1 MKDKNNN
8 IEVIKNNYYNIND
21 INDINNIEYKINNEE
36 YIKESVYK
44 LLTPSS
50 YLKQPVSQQFAV
62 IRTYARI
69 LSTKPSKINP
79 RTTTTSIQQTNPQ
92 TIPANQQTNQNSYID
107 DKKVNL
113 MKKIFDFSDCNRA
126 LLDRSLEIIE
136 LFAKC
141 EIDLSKFLF
150 YGVNTQK
157 YKDTWGTTLISLLN
171 LETNLDVI
179 SETWSYYKKIYFK
192 PKNKNQEIVSFLDFI
207 NIYVDYSQLI
217 KNIKNNYSSNIPTKI
232 VDALD
237 NLFNHNNSLND
248 PKIRQKLNI
257 NSTNIATI
265 EDFQIAQSK
274 VDDYIIAKF
283 LYEVL
288 YAHRYISE
296 EEKNIEINKFL
307 KSLFFLGEF
316 DLPQL
321 IERYGNSESLKILQF
336 NNRKNPEMVELIE
349 NILVITNFIE
359 EINEGNNFSNMLEK
373 IRFEKNYLD
382 NLRKMISK
390 YQKMMIKLYEIE
402 SNYNLTN
409 INATLNTGTVKGK
422 RIGYTVDY
430 SSSKV
435 KVINLTDCKYTLY
448 AHVLSP
454 YETISELV
462 NGSDD
467 ENKVI
472 ISLSSI
478 SHRNQVYYRNRIN
491 NIIFA
496 YDHIPEGN
504 FLLSSDTNIGSNGII
519 RSNSADLD
527 ESITTYQQKGILETS
542 MASHG
547 NNNETVTL
555 REGLKPCGIIVPKGV
570 TLSPEIIECSI
581 KYNLPLIITQPSRT
595 NIENPSE
602 IEYQNS
608 TNQPKYNHTDELSM
622 YANEAKNMENPFEK
636 NKSNK
641 IGVLTDVHAMYEP
654 LLAILEDMRKRG
666 ITEIYS
672 LGDNIGFGPNPHE
685 VLELL
690 RKYNVK
696 SIYGN
701 HEIYAIDGMD
711 ALKEHMNTLSP
722 ITVEQDKKRTA
733 WTRSQLT
740 QQDIDDIMK
749 YDSKIVLEKGG
760 KKITLVH
767 SKKEEVYE
775 KNGHFTKPEIDLSST
790 VIQGHEHF
798 ETKDKKDLTLRAAGM
813 GFDYNEY
820 GTAHYLIIDESG
832 NFTTVNVPYNIKNF
846 KESINESSMDTEISS
861 TIDRF
866 VRR

>member
-179 SETWSYYKKIYFK
+179 SEIWSYYKKIYFK

-296 EEKNIEINKFL
+296 EEKDIEINKFL

-454 YETISELV
+454 YETMSELV

-547 NNNETVTL
+547 NNNETVAL

-581 KYNLPLIITQPSRT
+581 KYNLPLIITQPPRT

-733 WTRSQLT
+733 WTRNQLT

-749 YDSKIVLEKGG
+749 YDGKIVLEKGG

>member
-1 MKDKNNN
+1 MEDKNKN
-8 IEVIKNNYYNIND
+8 IEVINNNTYNKINLKNIDNIND
-21 INDINNIEYKINNEE
+21 TEYKINNE
-36 YIKESVYK
+36 KENVYK

-50 YLKQPVSQQFAV
+50 YLKQTASQQFAV
-62 IRTYARI
+62 IRTYAGI

-79 RTTTTSIQQTNPQ
+79 RTTTTSIQQTN
-92 TIPANQQTNQNSYID
+92 QNSYID
-107 DKKVNL
+107 DKKVDL

-150 YGVNTQK
+150 YGVNTK
-157 YKDTWGTTLISLLN
+157 NYKNTWGTTLISLLN

-179 SETWSYYKKIYFK
+179 SEAWSYYKKIYFK

-237 NLFNHNNSLND
+237 NLFNHSNSLND

-274 VDDYIIAKF
+274 VDDYIIVKF

-288 YAHRYISE
+288 YEHRYISK
-296 EEKNIEINKFL
+296 EEKDIEINKFL

-409 INATLNTGTVKGK
+409 INATLNNGTVKGK

-454 YETISELV
+454 YETMSELV

-547 NNNETVTL
+547 NNNETVAL

-581 KYNLPLIITQPSRT
+581 KYNLPLIITQPPRT

-749 YDSKIVLEKGG
+749 YDSKIVLENGG

-832 NFTTVNVPYNIKNF
+832 NFTTINVPYNIKNF

>member
-1 MKDKNNN
+1 MEDKNNN
-8 IEVIKNNYYNIND
+8 IEVINNNTYNKINIKNIDNIKD
-21 INDINNIEYKINNEE
+21 IEYKINK
-36 YIKESVYK
+36 KENVYK
-44 LLTPSS
+44 LLNPSS
-50 YLKQPVSQQFAV
+50 YLMQPASQQFAI
-62 IRTYARI
+62 IRTYAGI
-69 LSTKPSKINP
+69 ISNKPSKINP
-79 RTTTTSIQQTNPQ
+79 STTTTSIQQT
-92 TIPANQQTNQNSYID
+92 IQNSYID
-107 DKKVNL
+107 DKKVDL

-136 LFAKC
+136 LFEKC

-296 EEKNIEINKFL
+296 EEKDIEINKFL

-359 EINEGNNFSNMLEK
+359 EINKGNNFSNMLEK

-409 INATLNTGTVKGK
+409 INATLNNGTVKGK

-454 YETISELV
+454 YETMSELV

-547 NNNETVTL
+547 NNNETVAL

-570 TLSPEIIECSI
+570 TLSPEIIGCSI
-581 KYNLPLIITQPSRT
+581 KYNLPLIITQPPRT

-602 IEYQNS
+602 IEYQNP

-832 NFTTVNVPYNIKNF
+832 NFTTINVPYNIKNF

>member
-296 EEKNIEINKFL
+296 EEKDIEINKFL

-454 YETISELV
+454 YETMSELV

-547 NNNETVTL
+547 NNNETVAL

-581 KYNLPLIITQPSRT
+581 KYNLPLIITQPPRT

-733 WTRSQLT
+733 WTRNQLT

-767 SKKEEVYE
+767 SKKEDVYE
-775 KNGHFTKPEIDLSST
+775 KNGHFTKPEIDTSST

>member
-1 MKDKNNN
+1 MEDKNNN
-8 IEVIKNNYYNIND
+8 IEVINNNTYNKINIKNIDNIND
-21 INDINNIEYKINNEE
+21 TEYKINNE
-36 YIKESVYK
+36 KENVYK

-50 YLKQPVSQQFAV
+50 YLKQTASQQFAV
-62 IRTYARI
+62 IRTYAGI

-79 RTTTTSIQQTNPQ
+79 RTTTTSIQQTN
-92 TIPANQQTNQNSYID
+92 QNSYID
-107 DKKVNL
+107 DKKVDL

-150 YGVNTQK
+150 YGVNTK
-157 YKDTWGTTLISLLN
+157 NYKNTWGTTLISLLN

-179 SETWSYYKKIYFK
+179 SEAWSYYKKFYFK

-207 NIYVDYSQLI
+207 NIYVDYSQLL

-237 NLFNHNNSLND
+237 NLFNHSNSLND
-248 PKIRQKLNI
+248 PKVRQKLNI

-274 VDDYIIAKF
+274 VDDYIIDKF

-288 YAHRYISE
+288 YEHRYISE

-409 INATLNTGTVKGK
+409 INATLNNGTVKGK

-454 YETISELV
+454 YETMSELV

-478 SHRNQVYYRNRIN
+478 SHRNQVYYRNRIK

-504 FLLSSDTNIGSNGII
+504 FLLSSDTNIGSNWII

-547 NNNETVTL
+547 NNNETVAL

-581 KYNLPLIITQPSRT
+581 KYNLPLIITQPPRT

-622 YANEAKNMENPFEK
+622 YANEVKNMENPFEK

-733 WTRSQLT
+733 WTRKQLT

-767 SKKEEVYE
+767 SKKEDVYE

>member
-1 MKDKNNN
+1 MEDKNNN

-21 INDINNIEYKINNEE
+21 MNGINNIEYKINNEE

-92 TIPANQQTNQNSYID
+92 TIPANQQTNQNCYID
-107 DKKVNL
+107 DKKVDL

-136 LFAKC
+136 LFEKC

-179 SETWSYYKKIYFK
+179 SEAWSYYKKIYFK

-274 VDDYIIAKF
+274 VDNYIIAKF

-296 EEKNIEINKFL
+296 EEKDIEINKFL

-373 IRFEKNYLD
+373 IIFEKNYLD

-402 SNYNLTN
+402 NNYNLTN
-409 INATLNTGTVKGK
+409 ITATLNTGTVKGK

-454 YETISELV
+454 YETMSELV

-504 FLLSSDTNIGSNGII
+504 FLLSSDTNIGSNRII

-547 NNNETVTL
+547 NNNETVAL

-581 KYNLPLIITQPSRT
+581 KYNLPLIITQPPRT
-595 NIENPSE
+595 KIENPSE

-622 YANEAKNMENPFEK
+622 YANEAKNMENPFGK

-685 VLELL
+685 VMELL

-733 WTRSQLT
+733 WTRKQLT

-832 NFTTVNVPYNIKNF
+832 NFTTINVPYNIKNF

>member
-296 EEKNIEINKFL
+296 EEKDIEINKFL

-454 YETISELV
+454 YETMSELV

-547 NNNETVTL
+547 NNNETVAL

-581 KYNLPLIITQPSRT
+581 KYNLPLIITQPPRT

-622 YANEAKNMENPFEK
+622 YANEAKNMENPFDK

-733 WTRSQLT
+733 WTRNQLT

-767 SKKEEVYE
+767 SKKEDVYE
-775 KNGHFTKPEIDLSST
+775 KNGHFTKPEIDPSST

>member
-296 EEKNIEINKFL
+296 EEKDIEINKFL

-454 YETISELV
+454 YETMSELV

-547 NNNETVTL
+547 NNNETVAL

-581 KYNLPLIITQPSRT
+581 KYNLPLIITQPPRT

-733 WTRSQLT
+733 WTRNQLT

-749 YDSKIVLEKGG
+749 YDSKIVLEKGD

-767 SKKEEVYE
+767 SKKEDVYE
-775 KNGHFTKPEIDLSST
+775 KNGHFTKPEIDTSST

>member
-1 MKDKNNN
+1 MEDKNNN
-8 IEVIKNNYYNIND
+8 IEVINNNTYNKINIKNIDNIKD
-21 INDINNIEYKINNEE
+21 IEYKINK
-36 YIKESVYK
+36 KENVYK
-44 LLTPSS
+44 LLNPSS
-50 YLKQPVSQQFAV
+50 YLMQPASQQFAI
-62 IRTYARI
+62 IRTYAGI
-69 LSTKPSKINP
+69 ISNKPSKINP
-79 RTTTTSIQQTNPQ
+79 STTTTSIQQT
-92 TIPANQQTNQNSYID
+92 IQNSYID
-107 DKKVNL
+107 DKKVDL

-136 LFAKC
+136 LFEKC

-296 EEKNIEINKFL
+296 EEKDIEINKFL

-359 EINEGNNFSNMLEK
+359 EINKGNNFSNMLEK

-409 INATLNTGTVKGK
+409 ITATLNTGTVKGK

-430 SSSKV
+430 SPSKV

-454 YETISELV
+454 FETMSELV

-547 NNNETVTL
+547 NNNETVAL

-581 KYNLPLIITQPSRT
+581 KYNLPLIITQPPRT

-608 TNQPKYNHTDELSM
+608 TNQQKYNHTDELSM

-733 WTRSQLT
+733 WTRNQLT

-767 SKKEEVYE
+767 SKKEDVYE
-775 KNGHFTKPEIDLSST
+775 KNGHFTKPEIDPLST

-813 GFDYNEY
+813 GFDYDEY

>member
-1 MKDKNNN
+1 MEDKNKN
-8 IEVIKNNYYNIND
+8 IEVINNNTYNKINLKNIDNIND
-21 INDINNIEYKINNEE
+21 TEYKINNE
-36 YIKESVYK
+36 KENVYK

-50 YLKQPVSQQFAV
+50 YLKQTASQQFAV
-62 IRTYARI
+62 IRTYAGI

-79 RTTTTSIQQTNPQ
+79 RTTTTSIQQTN
-92 TIPANQQTNQNSYID
+92 QNSYID
-107 DKKVNL
+107 DKKVDL

-150 YGVNTQK
+150 YGVNTK
-157 YKDTWGTTLISLLN
+157 NYKNTWGTTLISLLN

-179 SETWSYYKKIYFK
+179 SEAWSYYKKIYFK

-237 NLFNHNNSLND
+237 NLFNHSNSLND

-274 VDDYIIAKF
+274 VDDYIIVKF

-288 YAHRYISE
+288 YEHRYISK
-296 EEKNIEINKFL
+296 EEKDIEINKFL

-454 YETISELV
+454 YETMSELV

-547 NNNETVTL
+547 NNNETVAL

-570 TLSPEIIECSI
+570 TLSPEIIGCSI
-581 KYNLPLIITQPSRT
+581 KYNLPLIITQPPRT

-636 NKSNK
+636 KKSNK

-733 WTRSQLT
+733 WTRNQLT

-832 NFTTVNVPYNIKNF
+832 NFTTINVPYNIKNF

>member
-1 MKDKNNN
+1 MEDKNNN
-8 IEVIKNNYYNIND
+8 IEVINNNTYNKINIKNIDNIND
-21 INDINNIEYKINNEE
+21 TEYKINNE
-36 YIKESVYK
+36 KENVYK

-50 YLKQPVSQQFAV
+50 YLKQTASQQFAV
-62 IRTYARI
+62 IRTYAGI

-79 RTTTTSIQQTNPQ
+79 RTTTTSIQQTN
-92 TIPANQQTNQNSYID
+92 QNSYID
-107 DKKVNL
+107 DKKVDL

-150 YGVNTQK
+150 YGVNTK
-157 YKDTWGTTLISLLN
+157 NYKNTWGTTLISLLN

-179 SETWSYYKKIYFK
+179 SEAWSYYKKFYFK

-207 NIYVDYSQLI
+207 NIYVDYSQLL

-237 NLFNHNNSLND
+237 NLFNHSNSLND

-274 VDDYIIAKF
+274 VDDYIIVKF
-283 LYEVL
+283 LYDVL

-296 EEKNIEINKFL
+296 EEKDIEINKFL

-409 INATLNTGTVKGK
+409 INATLNNGTVKGK

-454 YETISELV
+454 YETMSELV

-504 FLLSSDTNIGSNGII
+504 FLLSSDTNIGSNWII

-547 NNNETVTL
+547 NNNETVAL

-570 TLSPEIIECSI
+570 TLSPEIIGCSI
-581 KYNLPLIITQPSRT
+581 KYNLPLIITQPPRT

-832 NFTTVNVPYNIKNF
+832 NFTTINVPYNIKNF

>member
-1 MKDKNNN
+1 MEDKNNN
-8 IEVIKNNYYNIND
+8 IEVINNNTYNKINIKNIDNIND
-21 INDINNIEYKINNEE
+21 TEYKINNE
-36 YIKESVYK
+36 KENVYK

-50 YLKQPVSQQFAV
+50 YLKQTASQQFAV
-62 IRTYARI
+62 IRTYAGI

-79 RTTTTSIQQTNPQ
+79 RTTTTSIQQTN
-92 TIPANQQTNQNSYID
+92 QNSYID
-107 DKKVNL
+107 DKKVDL

-150 YGVNTQK
+150 YGVNTK
-157 YKDTWGTTLISLLN
+157 NYKNTWGTTLISLLN

-179 SETWSYYKKIYFK
+179 SEAWSYYKKFYFK

-207 NIYVDYSQLI
+207 NIYVDYSQLL

-274 VDDYIIAKF
+274 VDDYIIVKF
-283 LYEVL
+283 LYDVL

-296 EEKNIEINKFL
+296 EEKDIEINKFL

-409 INATLNTGTVKGK
+409 INATLNNGTVKGK

-454 YETISELV
+454 YETMSELV

-547 NNNETVTL
+547 NNNETVAL

-581 KYNLPLIITQPSRT
+581 KYNLPLIITQPPRT
-595 NIENPSE
+595 KIENPSE
-602 IEYQNS
+602 IEYHNS

-832 NFTTVNVPYNIKNF
+832 NFTTINVPYNIKNF

>member
-1 MKDKNNN
+1 MEDKNNN
-8 IEVIKNNYYNIND
+8 IEVINNTYNKINIKNIDNIND
-21 INDINNIEYKINNEE
+21 TEYKINNE
-36 YIKESVYK
+36 KENVYK

-50 YLKQPVSQQFAV
+50 YLKQTASQQFAV
-62 IRTYARI
+62 IRTYAGI

-79 RTTTTSIQQTNPQ
+79 RTTTTSIQQTN
-92 TIPANQQTNQNSYID
+92 QNSYID
-107 DKKVNL
+107 DKKVDL

-150 YGVNTQK
+150 YGVNTK
-157 YKDTWGTTLISLLN
+157 NYKNTWGTTLISLLN

-179 SETWSYYKKIYFK
+179 SEAWSYYKKFYFK

-207 NIYVDYSQLI
+207 NIYVDYSQLL

-237 NLFNHNNSLND
+237 NLFNHSNSLND

-274 VDDYIIAKF
+274 VDDYIIVKF
-283 LYEVL
+283 LYDVL

-296 EEKNIEINKFL
+296 EEKDIEINKFL

-409 INATLNTGTVKGK
+409 INATLNNGTVKGK

-454 YETISELV
+454 YETMSELV

-547 NNNETVTL
+547 NNNETVAL

-570 TLSPEIIECSI
+570 TLSPEIIGCSI
-581 KYNLPLIITQPSRT
+581 KYNLPLIITQPPRT

-832 NFTTVNVPYNIKNF
+832 NFTTINVPYNIKNF

-866 VRR
+866 VRK

>member
-1 MKDKNNN
+1 MEDKNNN

-21 INDINNIEYKINNEE
+21 MNGINNIEYKINNEE

-92 TIPANQQTNQNSYID
+92 TIPANQQTNQNCYID
-107 DKKVNL
+107 DKKVDL

-136 LFAKC
+136 LFEKC

-179 SETWSYYKKIYFK
+179 SEAWSYYKKIYFK

-274 VDDYIIAKF
+274 VDNYIIAKF

-296 EEKNIEINKFL
+296 EEKDIEINKFL

-373 IRFEKNYLD
+373 IIFEKNYLD

-402 SNYNLTN
+402 NNYNLTN
-409 INATLNTGTVKGK
+409 ITATLNTGTVKGK

-454 YETISELV
+454 YETMSELV

-504 FLLSSDTNIGSNGII
+504 FLLSSDTNIGSNRII

-547 NNNETVTL
+547 NNNETVAL

-581 KYNLPLIITQPSRT
+581 KYNLPLIITQPPRT
-595 NIENPSE
+595 KIENPSE

-832 NFTTVNVPYNIKNF
+832 NFTTINVPYNIKNF